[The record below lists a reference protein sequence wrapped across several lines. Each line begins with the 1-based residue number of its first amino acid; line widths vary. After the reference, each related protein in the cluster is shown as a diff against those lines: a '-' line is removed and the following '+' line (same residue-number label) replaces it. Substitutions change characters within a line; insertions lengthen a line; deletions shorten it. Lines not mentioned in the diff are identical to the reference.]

1 MRRCFYYTDLVQNA
15 VFPRGGGGGDFPI
28 FQDKLHSFSI
38 QDHRSTRGLLISET
52 VQKISEITYTA
63 SRF

>member
-1 MRRCFYYTDLVQNA
+1 MQY
-15 VFPRGGGGGDFPI
+15 FPGGGGGGYFPI